1 VGTYYNNNGTLE
13 PIAGRGSGVNRND
26 VAYVETGTT
35 ASRNYS
41 IGQLVYVSGAMYR
54 VKSAIQ
60 SGQTFTVGTNIEAT
74 TIGGEIQRINNDL
87 IYSTNEINT
96 GKVWIDGNSIY
107 RKVITNLALPNNTT
121 QQYDTGL
128 TGNNNVISVS
138 GYMRDTNGNTL
149 SLNWIDAYGF
159 IRTYATRNGAKIG
172 VNTSKNLSTDVGT
185 VILEY
190 TKTT

>member
-1 VGTYYNNNGTLE
+1 MGTYYNNNGTLV

-41 IGQLVYVSGAMYR
+41 VGQLVYVSGAMYR

-87 IYSTNEINT
+87 SVTYENIDAGQSSGTIQLVRY
-96 GKVWIDGNSIY
+96 GKNRELVFQNVGLPSGQTPFNFP
-107 RKVITNLALPNNTT
+107 TLAEKDRPIVLFESALIMGGAVGWYLIWVRVNGTFG
-121 QQYDTGL
+121 QG
-128 TGNNNVISVS
+128 GSSVS
-138 GYMRDTNGNTL
+138 ALINGQL
-149 SLNWIDAYGF
+149 SWI
-159 IRTYATRNGAKIG
+159 
-172 VNTSKNLSTDVGT
+172 VP
-185 VILEY
+185 
-190 TKTT
+190 